1 VQLTFPPAEV
11 IGPRWSPDDTR
22 IAFTDVQPGRAW
34 KISTI
39 SAGGGAPEEILPG
52 DTLAEI
58 DGSWWPDGESII
70 FGRSYFAGK
79 GGIQRVDLRTHRV
92 LTVPGSEKVFSPRLS
107 PDGTKIAA
115 FREQG
120 TVLMLYDFSEGHWRD
135 VAHGM
140 FQFNIW
146 SRDGNSIYLLD
157 MKRGDEIMRFDVSR
171 AKFED
176 VATLRNIEQGNRGWV
191 GLARDDS
198 PLIVRDKSIT
208 DIYRLDLQLP

>member
-1 VQLTFPPAEV
+1 
-11 IGPRWSPDDTR
+11 
-22 IAFTDVQPGRAW
+22 
-34 KISTI
+34 
-39 SAGGGAPEEILPG
+39 
-52 DTLAEI
+52 
-58 DGSWWPDGESII
+58 
-70 FGRSYFAGK
+70 
-79 GGIQRVDLRTHRV
+79 
-92 LTVPGSEKVFSPRLS
+92 
-107 PDGTKIAA
+107 
-115 FREQG
+115 
-120 TVLMLYDFSEGHWRD
+120 
-135 VAHGM
+135 M